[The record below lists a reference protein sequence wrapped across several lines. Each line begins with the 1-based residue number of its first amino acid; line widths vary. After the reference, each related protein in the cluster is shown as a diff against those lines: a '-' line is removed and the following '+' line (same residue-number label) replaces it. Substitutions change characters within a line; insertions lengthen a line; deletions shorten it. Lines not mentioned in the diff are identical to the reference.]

1 MFERACGHAHETLVV
16 GSAQP
21 TQFVICV
28 LAVQFHVIVPRPE
41 PLFEA
46 VGEARGALGDLLRGA
61 AHHLCDEL
69 YGRHR
74 LLVEPPTTFQGE
86 GRFIQVGAD
95 PGTGSQKKIKTPQKI
110 NRSAPAQ

>member
-16 GSAQP
+16 GSAQH

-46 VGEARGALGDLLRGA
+46 QEARGALGDLLRGA
-61 AHHLCDEL
+61 AHHLCDEFH
-69 YGRHR
+69 GRHR

-95 PGTGSQKKIKTPQKI
+95 PGTGSQKNSKPPKNK
-110 NRSAPAQ
+110 